1 MNERA
6 KPSLG
11 TVAVGE
17 LPLAQLERM
26 AAAGVE
32 VKDCGRVLT
41 KTGDNIVGELLK
53 HHDTFFEWDHYPPG
67 DVFDDETHAQFY
79 YHAHDE
85 DERMP
90 GEHGHFHT
98 FVREEGLPAR
108 VVPAPVADF
117 DPKPEDG
124 ILTHLVGISM
134 NPAGDPIRLFTT
146 NRWVT
151 GETWYTAEDVIAT
164 LDYFV
169 IDLAQPSWPVNR
181 WITAMLRLFRPQI
194 VNLLRE
200 RDKRVAAWL
209 LQHADTNVYEDRD
222 LNVTSELMISVRD
235 QIAAIDKAVR
245 SRRKG

>member
-26 AAAGVE
+26 AAGGLE
-32 VKDCGRVLT
+32 VKDCRRVLT

-181 WITAMLRLFRPQI
+181 WITAMLGLFRPQI

-200 RDKRVAAWL
+200 RDKRVAAWQ
-209 LQHADTNVYEDRD
+209 LQHADSNVYEDRD
-222 LNVTSELMISVRD
+222 LNVTSELVISVRD